1 MAEITEGK
9 YKGLDESK
17 KTEIIN
23 QGGTLVGAPIIR
35 SSESAFS
42 LNAPDI
48 NWSGYKIHVDEE
60 DVPITYTGDLIEI
73 LNSGGISSNN
83 SSVNVSVDENDNSIT
98 IGNTTY
104 VLMFDE
110 NTGKLSLSKDVYDA
124 ISLRDTTSDISQSCE
139 YKSSPLANS
148 TTIALHTTASKP
160 VATFTPWTASSNASV
175 GSTTFSGLTY
185 SATGEYGPVQNGT
198 STVTYTW
205 SFSATEVQQGSH
217 SQSSASKTVT
227 VKYTFDKY
235 AYWCGVNT
243 ELVTNGNGLT
253 KSSSL
258 HTPTPNRIYF
268 TDSQFN
274 GTAKYI
280 YFAIKGTGNHVFYI
294 TSGTNDTQVAGGIVK
309 IGTIQE
315 YSDVNYTLYR
325 SDEKQTGACN
335 VRIA

>member
-1 MAEITEGK
+1 MINKTGK
-9 YKGLDESK
+9 YSYTYLDAYPDVSSYIRMGSK
-17 KTEIIN
+17 ITTNNNEDKYM
-23 QGGTLVGAPIIR
+23 LLD
-35 SSESAFS
+35 AF
-42 LNAPDI
+42 NI
-48 NWSGYKIHVDEE
+48 NWSGYKIGD
-60 DVPITYTGDLIEI
+60 DDITYTGDLINK
-73 LNSGGISSNN
+73 LNEGNIGSGGGT
-83 SSVNVSVDENDNSIT
+83 NVTVDENDNSIT

-124 ISLRDTTSDISQSCE
+124 ISLKNTTSDISQSCE

-148 TTIALHTTASKP
+148 TTIDLHTTATKS
-160 VATFTPWTASSNASV
+160 VASFTPWAASSNASV
-175 GSTTFSGLTY
+175 GNTTFSGLTY
-185 SATGEYGPVQNGT
+185 SATGEYGPIQNGT

-268 TDSQFN
+268 NDSQFN
-274 GTAKYI
+274 GIAKYI
-280 YFAIKGTGNHVFYI
+280 YFAIKETGNHVFYI
-294 TSGTNDTQVAGGIVK
+294 TSGTNDTQVAGGIVE

-315 YSDVNYTLYR
+315 YGNVDYTLYR
-325 SDEKQTGACN
+325 SDEKQTGSCN